1 MKPLENIPVNA
12 NSISINSQTIEQK
25 LDEAIKDFEDGRI
38 LKEEVIWKS
47 LREKYGFD
55 L

>member
-1 MKPLENIPVNA
+1 MKPSENILVNDE
-12 NSISINSQTIEQK
+12 SISINSQTIEQK

-38 LKEEVIWKS
+38 LKEEEIWKS